1 MDAFFVL
8 DKKQA
13 DTYTDI
19 TKQQQK
25 SAEGGGKNCMFNN
38 IGHKIQK
45 LAKAFC
51 WIGIVFWTIKG
62 IDLIGS
68 LSMTHQLTGSY
79 VTASSAA
86 GVLVSIV
93 TIIVGVLVSW
103 IGSLVLYAFGQ
114 LVEDTHAIR
123 ENTEAEEESTES

>member
-1 MDAFFVL
+1 M
-8 DKKQA
+8 
-13 DTYTDI
+13 
-19 TKQQQK
+19 KQQRK
-25 SAEGGGKNCMFNN
+25 NAKGENCMFNN

-45 LAKAFC
+45 LAKAFW
-51 WIGIVFWTIKG
+51 WIGIVFWAIKG

-68 LSMTHQLTGSY
+68 LSMTHELTGSY

-93 TIIVGVLVSW
+93 SIVVGVLVSW

-123 ENTEAEEESTES
+123 ENTEGKKDA